1 MSSPCKI
8 LKSHPPDVT
17 VSVGSGDEK
26 QQFKCYKVIL
36 CHASDYFDVMFSN
49 DFMENSTSHV
59 TFPDKDPDGWTLFWN
74 YILPGSRDD
83 IDVSNVEHLLPWFH
97 HFDMRN
103 ELKKCDTILT
113 KRIIEVASE
122 ETTWENSTF
131 LRTEL
136 PRLFQLARLYRMEEA
151 EETAQTTM
159 RLLNG
164 FFLW

>member
-1 MSSPCKI
+1 MSLPPKI
-8 LKSHPPDVT
+8 IKSYPPDVT
-17 VSVGSGDEK
+17 VTVGSGDAE

-97 HFDMRN
+97 HFDMVN
-103 ELKKCDTILT
+103 ELKKCDMILT

-151 EETAQTTM
+151 EETAQATM

-164 FFLW
+164 FF